1 MLLALTTGPQDHRTT
16 GPQDHRTTGRQDHR
30 TTGPFFQQTN
40 HKSTNPEMN
49 ETMTTPQNR
58 SSVDNSSDE
67 IDLGKLLGILL
78 DAKWIILV
86 TTFLF
91 AVGGVAVA
99 LLSTPIYKA
108 DALIQI
114 EQKSSGGI
122 SSLVGD
128 MGELF
133 SQESSATT
141 EIEIIKSRMILGDT
155 VDKFNLTTVAEPKY
169 LPVIGKG
176 LARIAGKV
184 NQIEI
189 SRYTVP
195 EYAQEMKHTLVVLD
209 AEKKTY
215 QLVRGDEQVVLQ
227 GVAGELA
234 KNDGY
239 ELFVTE
245 LRSHNEQE
253 FSLSQQSRLEAIEW
267 LKKNLAI
274 SERGKQTGILMLSF
288 EGENRNQISEI
299 LNHISQTYFLQNVE
313 RNSAEAEKSLTF
325 LKGHLPDIKN
335 SLTTAEDTLNRF
347 RQDNE
352 SIDLGLEAKST
363 LDVMVK
369 LEAQLNELTFKESEI
384 SQRFTKDH
392 PAYRS
397 LLDKRETLLK
407 ERERLNQQ
415 VQKLP
420 KTQREV
426 LRMTRDVE
434 VNQQIYI
441 QLLNKV
447 QELSIIKAGT
457 VGNVRILDEAQ
468 SYANPVKP
476 KKPLIVVLA
485 TMLGGMLSVALVLV
499 KAALHRGVENPDEI
513 EQIGLSV
520 YASVPKS
527 NLQLELANKLARKK
541 RNTDLTLLAESNP
554 ADLSIEA
561 LRGLRTSLHFA
572 MMEAKNNVLMISGPA
587 PGIGKSF
594 VSTNFAA
601 VAAKTGQKVLL
612 IDADMRKGY
621 LQQCFGLNW
630 ENGLS
635 DLLSGKVTR
644 DVAVQSAKVENLDI
658 ITRGQ
663 VPPNPSELLM
673 HPRFKEL
680 VDWASE
686 NYDLVIIDTPPVLA
700 VTDPS
705 IVGAIAGT
713 TLMVARFG
721 QNTVKEVDVARSRF
735 EQAGIEVKGVILNAI
750 EKKASSSYGYGYYNY
765 SYGDSTKAQ

>member
-1 MLLALTTGPQDHRTT
+1 
-16 GPQDHRTTGRQDHR
+16 
-30 TTGPFFQQTN
+30 
-40 HKSTNPEMN
+40 MN

-176 LARIAGKV
+176 LTRIAGKV

-215 QLVRGDEQVVLQ
+215 QLIRGDEQVVLQ

-234 KNDGY
+234 KKDGY

-468 SYANPVKP
+468 SYAKPVKP

-485 TMLGGMLSVALVLV
+485 TLLGGMLSVALVLV

-686 NYDLVIIDTPPVLA
+686 HYDLVIIDTPPVLA

-721 QNTVKEVDVARSRF
+721 QNTVKEIDVARSRF

-765 SYGDSTKAQ
+765 SYGESNKA

>member
-1 MLLALTTGPQDHRTT
+1 M
-16 GPQDHRTTGRQDHR
+16 
-30 TTGPFFQQTN
+30 
-40 HKSTNPEMN
+40 
-49 ETMTTPQNR
+49 
-58 SSVDNSSDE
+58 
-67 IDLGKLLGILL
+67 
-78 DAKWIILV
+78 
-86 TTFLF
+86 
-91 AVGGVAVA
+91 
-99 LLSTPIYKA
+99 
-108 DALIQI
+108 
-114 EQKSSGGI
+114 
-122 SSLVGD
+122 
-128 MGELF
+128 
-133 SQESSATT
+133 
-141 EIEIIKSRMILGDT
+141 
-155 VDKFNLTTVAEPKY
+155 
-169 LPVIGKG
+169 
-176 LARIAGKV
+176 
-184 NQIEI
+184 
-189 SRYTVP
+189 
-195 EYAQEMKHTLVVLD
+195 
-209 AEKKTY
+209 
-215 QLVRGDEQVVLQ
+215 
-227 GVAGELA
+227 
-234 KNDGY
+234 
-239 ELFVTE
+239 
-245 LRSHNEQE
+245 
-253 FSLSQQSRLEAIEW
+253 
-267 LKKNLAI
+267 
-274 SERGKQTGILMLSF
+274 
-288 EGENRNQISEI
+288 
-299 LNHISQTYFLQNVE
+299 
-313 RNSAEAEKSLTF
+313 
-325 LKGHLPDIKN
+325 PDIKN

-468 SYANPVKP
+468 SYAKPVKP

-485 TMLGGMLSVALVLV
+485 TLLGGMLSVALVLV

-658 ITRGQ
+658 ITRETQ
-663 VPPNPSELLM
+663 AS
-673 HPRFKEL
+673 L
-680 VDWASE
+680 VQS
-686 NYDLVIIDTPPVLA
+686 LA
-700 VTDPS
+700 PH
-705 IVGAIAGT
+705 
-713 TLMVARFG
+713 
-721 QNTVKEVDVARSRF
+721 
-735 EQAGIEVKGVILNAI
+735 
-750 EKKASSSYGYGYYNY
+750 
-765 SYGDSTKAQ
+765 

>member
-1 MLLALTTGPQDHRTT
+1 
-16 GPQDHRTTGRQDHR
+16 
-30 TTGPFFQQTN
+30 
-40 HKSTNPEMN
+40 
-49 ETMTTPQNR
+49 MTTQQSR
-58 SSVDNSSDE
+58 QTTDNSSDE

-78 DAKWIILV
+78 DAKWLIIVV
-86 TTFLF
+86 TAIF
-91 AVGGVAVA
+91 AVAGVAIA

-122 SSLVGD
+122 SAMVGD

-155 VDKFNLTTVAEPKY
+155 VDKFNLTTVASPSY
-169 LPVIGKG
+169 LPLVGKG
-176 LARIAGKV
+176 IARLSGDLNRIT
-184 NQIEI
+184 I
-189 SRYTVP
+189 SRYELP
-195 EYAQEMKHTLVVLD
+195 DYALGMEHKLIVLD
-209 AEKKTY
+209 ADKKQY
-215 QLVRGDEQVVLQ
+215 QLVREDERVVLE
-227 GVAGELA
+227 GTAGKLA
-234 KNDGY
+234 QNEDY
-239 ELFVTE
+239 TLFVTD
-245 LRSHNEQE
+245 LQSSTGFE
-253 FSLSQQSRLEAIEW
+253 FGIAKRSRLEAIEW
-267 LKKNLAI
+267 LKRNLSI
-274 SERGKQTGILMLSF
+274 SERGKQTGILNISF
-288 EGENRNQISEI
+288 EGEDRTLISDI

-325 LKGHLPDIKN
+325 LKQHLPEIKTNLTSSEDI
-335 SLTTAEDTLNRF
+335 LNQY
-347 RQDNE
+347 RQENE
-352 SIDLGLEAKST
+352 SVDLGLEAQST
-363 LDVMVK
+363 LKVMVE
-369 LEAQLNELTFKESEI
+369 LEAQLNELTFKESDI

-397 LLDKRETLLK
+397 LLDKRQTLLNEK
-407 ERERLNQQ
+407 ERLNQQ

-420 KTQREV
+420 KTQREI

-457 VGNVRILDEAQ
+457 VGNVRILDSAQ
-468 SYANPVKP
+468 TYMVPVKP
-476 KKPLIVVLA
+476 KKPLIAVLA
-485 TMLGGMLSVALVLV
+485 TLLGGMLSVAFVLV
-499 KAALHRGVENPDEI
+499 KAAFHRGVENPDEI

-520 YASVPKS
+520 YASVPRSEMQESLFSKV
-527 NLQLELANKLARKK
+527 KK
-541 RNTDLTLLAESNP
+541 KHRDGQMALLAEANP
-554 ADLSIEA
+554 ADLSVEA

-572 MMEAKNNVLMISGPA
+572 MMEADNNVLMISGPA

-601 VAAKTGQKVLL
+601 VAAKTGQRVLL

-621 LQQCFGLNW
+621 LQKPFGLKW
-630 ENGLS
+630 DNGLS
-635 DLLSGKVTR
+635 DLLSGKIDT
-644 DVAVQSAKVENLDI
+644 AQSIKTTSIENLDI
-658 ITRGQ
+658 IARGQ

-673 HPRFKEL
+673 HRRFKEL
-680 VDWASE
+680 LDWASSE
-686 NYDLVIIDTPPVLA
+686 YDLVIVDTPPVLA

-705 IVGAIAGT
+705 IVGALAGT

-721 QNTVKEVDVARSRF
+721 QNTVKEIDVARDRF
-735 EQAGIEVKGVILNAI
+735 EKAGIEVKGVILNAV

-765 SYGDSTKAQ
+765 AYKSDS

>member
-1 MLLALTTGPQDHRTT
+1 
-16 GPQDHRTTGRQDHR
+16 
-30 TTGPFFQQTN
+30 
-40 HKSTNPEMN
+40 MN

-86 TTFLF
+86 TTFFF

-184 NQIEI
+184 NQIEV

-227 GVAGELA
+227 GVVGELA

-253 FSLSQQSRLEAIEW
+253 FSIGQRSRLEAIEW
-267 LKKNLAI
+267 LKQNLAI
-274 SERGKQTGILMLSF
+274 SERGKQTGILQLSF
-288 EGENRNQISEI
+288 EGESRKQISEL

-325 LKGHLPDIKN
+325 LKGHLPDIKT

-392 PAYRS
+392 PAYIS

-407 ERERLNQQ
+407 ERERLNLQ

-468 SYANPVKP
+468 SYAKPVKP

-485 TMLGGMLSVALVLV
+485 TLLGGMLSVALVLV

-635 DLLSGKVTR
+635 DLLSGKVAR

-686 NYDLVIIDTPPVLA
+686 HYDLVIIDTPPVLA

-721 QNTVKEVDVARSRF
+721 QNTVKEIDVARSRF
-735 EQAGIEVKGVILNAI
+735 EQAGIEVKGVILNAT
-750 EKKASSSYGYGYYNY
+750 EKRASSYYGYGYYNY
-765 SYGDSTKAQ
+765 NYQSK